1 MDSVVME
8 ESLNSEVAGNDFV
21 DKQWLYVNDN
31 NNQSYTGQVVVD
43 TTSLSNSGAY
53 LNWSE
58 GFLLFPLILQMD
70 WTTVGTATP
79 TTGGAV
85 NLGAGSDLDWVQ
97 GMKSGYWNILHNMS
111 VEFNNSTIVQQSNFL
126 NVFCSFKANTSWSDA
141 DVKNWGSVTG
151 YCPDTSTSWVF
162 NATANDV
169 DNTLGA
175 SGVGLCNNR
184 NGLFLPILSVSASA
198 STSASAAFPI
208 AITTTTTTNS
218 TQKTLPDL
226 ASGSLYGCVNTG
238 FYQRQKWLNFSL
250 QANLGTNQNQK
261 GSNQAYLL
269 GSGPTA
275 LADPTANGN
284 FSAVFM
290 SCVQSNNATTRA
302 MIFPAIVRLKDV
314 CDFFAKC
321 PLLKG
326 STMRFYMNTNQ
337 VQFMTQSVQSS
348 QTAPAAVDGI
358 TTTLCGS
365 MGLVGQPTILGGGQT
380 CPVMVASCDIGQGCE
395 NLGGVTA
402 GGNATTAIL
411 HTLSIAKTQ
420 FLSAVAVP
428 AAAGGGTVTA
438 SSYSAPITSVR
449 LYCPAYTFAPLAEA
463 RYLSLAPTKKIIY
476 NDIFQYTIPASSVA
490 LGSTFSVLVTN
501 GIPNLRSIVAMGFL
515 PNATAT
521 TAGNGVTTAAG
532 VYQSQSVGT
541 LQSPFSSSGGS
552 PDPIIIQN
560 FQIQVSGKNLFI
572 NQLYYDFEQFTEQLV
587 SSNQLNGSLTT
598 SLGSGQI
605 SQTDFQRLYRYYYGN
620 VSRHLPSEDGVSKS
634 IQLLGQIV
642 GGVAPTMLVF
652 CEFEKEIVVDVR
664 SGMRIV

>member
-1 MDSVVME
+1 
-8 ESLNSEVAGNDFV
+8 
-21 DKQWLYVNDN
+21 
-31 NNQSYTGQVVVD
+31 
-43 TTSLSNSGAY
+43 
-53 LNWSE
+53 
-58 GFLLFPLILQMD
+58 
-70 WTTVGTATP
+70 
-79 TTGGAV
+79 
-85 NLGAGSDLDWVQ
+85 
-97 GMKSGYWNILHNMS
+97 MS

-126 NVFCSFKANTSWSDA
+126 NVFSSFKANTSWSDA

-151 YCPDTSTSWVF
+151 YAPDTSTSWVF
-162 NATANDV
+162 NATANDA

-184 NGLFLPILSVSASA
+184 NGLFLPILS
-198 STSASAAFPI
+198 TSAVI
-208 AITTTTTTNS
+208 AGPVTVTSS
-218 TQKTLPDL
+218 TQKTLADIG
-226 ASGSLYGCVNTG
+226 SSSLYSCVNTG

-250 QANLGTNQNQK
+250 TNNPGTSETQK
-261 GSNQAYLL
+261 GSNQAFLL
-269 GSGPTA
+269 GGAA
-275 LADPTANGN
+275 LDGTGAPWSN
-284 FSAVFM
+284 FNAVFM
-290 SCVQSNNATTRA
+290 SSIRKSATSRA
-302 MIFPAIVRLKDV
+302 MIIPAIVRLKDV

-337 VQFMTQSVQSS
+337 VQFMTQSVYS
-348 QTAPAAVDGI
+348 QQVAPAAVDGVV
-358 TTTLCGS
+358 TTLCGS
-365 MGLVGQPTILGGGQT
+365 MGLTGQPTILGGGQT
-380 CPVMVASCDIGQGCE
+380 CPVMVASADLGQGCE
-395 NLGGVTA
+395 NLGGVVA
-402 GGNATTAIL
+402 GANATTAIL

-420 FLSAVAVP
+420 FLSAVAIP
-428 AAAGGGTVTA
+428 AAAGGGTIAATE
-438 SSYSAPITSVR
+438 YSCPITSVR

-476 NDIFQYTIPASSVA
+476 NDIFQYTIPSTA
-490 LGSTFSVLVTN
+490 LGINQTFSVLVTN
-501 GIPNLRSIVAMGFL
+501 GIPNLRNIVAMGFL
-515 PNATAT
+515 PNSSATIS
-521 TAGNGVTTAAG
+521 GNGVTTGAG

-634 IQLLGQIV
+634 IQLLGTIA

>member
-31 NNQSYTGQVVVD
+31 NNGAYTGQVVVD

-70 WTTVGTATP
+70 YVNGRTMTNTTEV
-79 TTGGAV
+79 
-85 NLGAGSDLDWVQ
+85 DWVQ
-97 GMKSGYWNILHNMS
+97 GLKSGFWNILHNMS

-126 NVFCSFKANTSWSDA
+126 NVFASFKANTSWSDA

-162 NATANDV
+162 NQVANSATN
-169 DNTLGA
+169 NLG
-175 SGVGLCNNR
+175 SNGTGLCNNR
-184 NGLFLPILSVSASA
+184 NGLFLSIQ
-198 STSASAAFPI
+198 STA
-208 AITTTTTTNS
+208 TTTATPVTTVLS
-218 TQKTLPDL
+218 QQKTI
-226 ASGSLYGCVNTG
+226 ATMSSNNTHSCVNLG
-238 FYQRQKWLNFSL
+238 FQQRQKWLNFSL
-250 QANLGTNQNQK
+250 VSNDGTASSQLGTNQ
-261 GSNQAYLL
+261 SFLL
-269 GSGPTA
+269 GNS
-275 LADPTANGN
+275 NGGGLGG
-284 FSAVFM
+284 SAGCLSTVFM
-290 SCVQSNNATTRA
+290 SYVDNTQADSRA
-302 MIFPAIVRLKDV
+302 IIIPAIVRLKDI

-337 VQFMTQSVQSS
+337 VQFLTQSFPDT
-348 QTAPAAVDGI
+348 QTIPAAGTP
-358 TTTLCGS
+358 TTVPNVTGS
-365 MGLVGQPTILGGGQT
+365 MGLVSQPVILGGGQT
-380 CPVMVASCDIGQGCE
+380 CPVMVASADLGQGSL
-395 NLGGVTA
+395 NIGGTNGANNQQCV
-402 GGNATTAIL
+402 L
-411 HTLSIAKTQ
+411 HTLSIARTQ
-420 FLSAVAVP
+420 FTSAVVVP
-428 AAAGGGTVTA
+428 ATGGGGTITA
-438 SSYSAPITSVR
+438 KTYQAPVQQVR

-476 NDIFQYTIPASSVA
+476 NDIFQYTIPSTQIAI
-490 LGSTFSVLVTN
+490 GNTFSVLVTN

-515 PNATAT
+515 PNTVNG
-521 TAGNGVTTAAG
+521 TAGAG
-532 VYQSQSVGT
+532 AYLATPVGS

-552 PDPIIIQN
+552 PDPIVIQN

-572 NQLYYDFEQFTEQLV
+572 NQLYYDYEQFVEQLV

-605 SQTDFQRLYRYYYGN
+605 SQMDFQRLYRYYYGN
-620 VSRHLPSEDGVSKS
+620 VARHLPSEDGISKS
-634 IQLLGQIV
+634 IQLLGQI
-642 GGVAPTMLVF
+642 GSGVAPTMLIF

>member
-58 GFLLFPLILQMD
+58 GFLLFPLIMQMD
-70 WTTVGTATP
+70 WTATSATVPA
-79 TTGGAV
+79 
-85 NLGAGSDLDWVQ
+85 LGANSELDWVQ

-111 VEFNNSTIVQQSNFL
+111 VEFNNSSIVQQSNFL

-162 NATANDV
+162 NSVANSATNS
-169 DNTLGA
+169 LSA
-175 SGVGLCNNR
+175 SGCGLCNNR
-184 NGLFLPILSVSASA
+184 NGLFLNITSVSAVVA
-198 STSASAAFPI
+198 GPFTV
-208 AITTTTTTNS
+208 TNS
-218 TQKTLPDL
+218 VQKTLTDL
-226 ASGSLYGCVNTG
+226 GSSSLYSLQNTG

-250 QANLGTNQNQK
+250 VANLGTASTQR
-261 GSNQAYLL
+261 GSNQGFLL
-269 GSGPTA
+269 GANGVA
-275 LADPTANGN
+275 LANPTAN
-284 FSAVFM
+284 SSYAAVFM
-290 SCVQSNNATTRA
+290 AAVQASATSRA
-302 MIFPAIVRLKDV
+302 VIFPAIVRLKDV

-337 VQFMTQSVQSS
+337 VQFMTQSFPTTQV
-348 QTAPAAVDGI
+348 APAAGEAATGLTTI
-358 TTTLCGS
+358 TPGS
-365 MGLVGQPTILGGGQT
+365 MGLVSQPVILGGGQT
-380 CPVMVASCDIGQGCE
+380 CPMMIASSDIGQGSE
-395 NLGGVTA
+395 NLGG
-402 GGNATTAIL
+402 GGGGADNTAIL

-420 FLSAVAVP
+420 FRSAVAVP
-428 AAAGGGTVTA
+428 AAAGGATITA
-438 SSYSAPITSVR
+438 AEYSAPITSVR

-463 RYLSLAPTKKIIY
+463 KYLSLSPTKKIVY
-476 NDIFQYTIPASSVA
+476 NDIFQYTVPSSAITV
-490 LGSTFSVLVTN
+490 GQTFSVLVTN

-515 PNATAT
+515 QGPTAV
-521 TAGNGVTTAAG
+521 AGSGNGTTSAAG
-532 VYQSQSVGT
+532 VYASTAVGT

-572 NQLYYDFEQFTEQLV
+572 NQLYYDYEQFVEQLV

-634 IQLLGQIV
+634 IQLLGTIA

-652 CEFEKEIVVDVR
+652 CEFEKELVVDVR
-664 SGMRIV
+664 SGMRIG

>member
-70 WTTVGTATP
+70 WAAS
-79 TTGGAV
+79 GGAAAL
-85 NLGAGSDLDWVQ
+85 NATSDLDWVQ

-162 NATANDV
+162 NATANDA

-184 NGLFLPILSVSASA
+184 NGLFLPIQSVSAV
-198 STSASAAFPI
+198 I
-208 AITTTTTTNS
+208 AGPATVTNS
-218 TQKTLPDL
+218 VQKTLADL
-226 ASGSLYGCVNTG
+226 TSSSLYSCVNTG

-250 QANLGTNQNQK
+250 VANLGTDQAQK

-269 GSGPTA
+269 GGNNAA
-275 LADPTANGN
+275 LANPTSNAS
-284 FSAVFM
+284 FAAVFM
-290 SCVQSNNATTRA
+290 ASVQSTATSRA
-302 MIFPAIVRLKDV
+302 VIFPAIVRLKDV

-337 VQFMTQSVQSS
+337 VQFMTQSVQSA
-348 QTAPAAVDGI
+348 QVAPAAADGVV
-358 TTTLCGS
+358 TTLCGS
-365 MGLVGQPTILGGGQT
+365 MGLTGQPTILGGGQT

-395 NLGGVTA
+395 NLAGVTA

-411 HTLSIAKTQ
+411 HTLSIARTQ
-420 FLSAVAVP
+420 FLSAVAIP
-428 AAAGGGTVTA
+428 AAAGGGTIA
-438 SSYSAPITSVR
+438 AANYIAPITSVR

-476 NDIFQYTIPASSVA
+476 NDIFQYTIPAASVA

-521 TAGNGVTTAAG
+521 TAGNGVTTGAG

-541 LQSPFSSSGGS
+541 LQSPFTSSGGS

>member
-58 GFLLFPLILQMD
+58 AFLLFPLILQMD
-70 WTTVGTATP
+70 WTATS
-79 TTGGAV
+79 GAG
-85 NLGAGSDLDWVQ
+85 LGAGSELDWVQ

-111 VEFNNSTIVQQSNFL
+111 VEFNNSTVVQQSNFL

-162 NATANDV
+162 NATANSAT
-169 DNTLGA
+169 NSLGA
-175 SGVGLCNNR
+175 SGCGLCNNR
-184 NGLFLPILSVSASA
+184 NGLFLPIVSNAVVTATPITVVRSVQQTTADMAS
-198 STSASAAFPI
+198 SH
-208 AITTTTTTNS
+208 
-218 TQKTLPDL
+218 LY
-226 ASGSLYGCVNTG
+226 SLKNEG

-250 QANLGTNQNQK
+250 NANNGSDSTFR
-261 GSNQAYLL
+261 GSNQAFLL
-269 GSGPTA
+269 GGSSVASSATP
-275 LADPTANGN
+275 LASATPNTN
-284 FSAVFM
+284 FAGVFM
-290 SCVQSNNATTRA
+290 SCVTSTATTRSV
-302 MIFPAIVRLKDV
+302 IFPAIVRLKDV

-337 VQFMTQSVQSS
+337 VQFLTQSA
-348 QTAPAAVDGI
+348 QTQLVIPAVIGGATTI
-358 TTTLCGS
+358 TAGS

-380 CPVMVASCDIGQGCE
+380 NPVMVASCDLGQGCE
-395 NLGGVTA
+395 NLLGTA
-402 GGNATTAIL
+402 GASAGIL

-428 AAAGGGTVTA
+428 AACGGGTITA
-438 SSYSAPITSVR
+438 APLSAPITSVR

-476 NDIFQYTIPASSVA
+476 NDIFQYTIPSTALA

-501 GIPNLRSIVAMGFL
+501 GIPNLRSIVAMGFI
-515 PNATAT
+515 PTPTN
-521 TAGNGVTTAAG
+521 TAGNTNGNGTTTG
-532 VYQSQSVGT
+532 DGNFQSTAVGS
-541 LQSPFSSSGGS
+541 LQSPFTSSGGS

-572 NQLYYDFEQFTEQLV
+572 NQLYYDYEQFVEQLV

-605 SQTDFQRLYRYYYGN
+605 SQMDFQRLYRYYYGN

-634 IQLLGQIV
+634 IQLLGQIA
-642 GGVAPTMLVF
+642 GGIAPTMLVF

>member
-70 WTTVGTATP
+70 WAAS
-79 TTGGAV
+79 GGAAAL
-85 NLGAGSDLDWVQ
+85 NATSDLDWVQ

-184 NGLFLPILSVSASA
+184 NGLFLPIQSVSAV
-198 STSASAAFPI
+198 I
-208 AITTTTTTNS
+208 AGPATVTNS
-218 TQKTLPDL
+218 VQKTLADL
-226 ASGSLYGCVNTG
+226 TSSSLYSCVNTG

-250 QANLGTNQNQK
+250 VANLGTDQAQK

-269 GSGPTA
+269 GGNNAA
-275 LADPTANGN
+275 LANPTSNAS
-284 FSAVFM
+284 FAAVFM
-290 SCVQSNNATTRA
+290 ASVQSTATSRA
-302 MIFPAIVRLKDV
+302 VIFPAIVRLKDV

-337 VQFMTQSVQSS
+337 VQFMTQSVQSA
-348 QTAPAAVDGI
+348 QVAPAAADGVV
-358 TTTLCGS
+358 TTLCGS
-365 MGLVGQPTILGGGQT
+365 MGLTGQPTILGGGQT

-395 NLGGVTA
+395 NLAGVTA

-411 HTLSIAKTQ
+411 HTLSIARTQ
-420 FLSAVAVP
+420 FLSAVAIP
-428 AAAGGGTVTA
+428 AAAGGGTIA
-438 SSYSAPITSVR
+438 AANYIAPITSVR

-476 NDIFQYTIPASSVA
+476 NDIFQYTIPAASVA

-521 TAGNGVTTAAG
+521 TAGNGVTTGAG

-541 LQSPFSSSGGS
+541 LQSPFTSSGGS

>member
-1 MDSVVME
+1 ME

-70 WTTVGTATP
+70 WATVGTASP

-85 NLGAGSDLDWVQ
+85 NLTATSDLDWVQ

-141 DVKNWGSVTG
+141 DVKNWGAVTG
-151 YCPDTSTSWVF
+151 YCPDTATSWVF
-162 NATANDV
+162 NATANDA

-175 SGVGLCNNR
+175 SGCGFCNNR
-184 NGLFLPILSVSASA
+184 NGLFLPILS
-198 STSASAAFPI
+198 TSAVLAGPI
-208 AITTTTTTNS
+208 TVTN
-218 TQKTLPDL
+218 TVQKTLADL
-226 ASGSLYGCVNTG
+226 TSSSLYSCRNDG

-250 QANLGTNQNQK
+250 VGNLGSNQNQK

-269 GSGPTA
+269 GGNGGA
-275 LADPTANGN
+275 LADPTPFAS

-290 SCVQSNNATTRA
+290 ATVQASATSRA

-337 VQFMTQSVQSS
+337 VQFMTQSVQSA
-348 QTAPAAVDGI
+348 QVAPAAVDGI
-358 TTTLCGS
+358 VTTTCGS

-380 CPVMVASCDIGQGCE
+380 CPVMVASTDIGQGSE
-395 NLGGVTA
+395 NLTGVTA

-420 FLSAVAVP
+420 FLSAVAIP
-428 AAAGGGTVTA
+428 AAAGGGTVAAA
-438 SSYSAPITSVR
+438 SYTAPITSVR

-501 GIPNLRSIVAMGFL
+501 GIPNLRSIVAMGFI
-515 PNATAT
+515 PNTA
-521 TAGNGVTTAAG
+521 NGVTTAAG
-532 VYQSQSVGT
+532 VYQSTAVGT

-605 SQTDFQRLYRYYYGN
+605 GQTEFQRLYRYYYGN

>member
-1 MDSVVME
+1 
-8 ESLNSEVAGNDFV
+8 
-21 DKQWLYVNDN
+21 
-31 NNQSYTGQVVVD
+31 
-43 TTSLSNSGAY
+43 
-53 LNWSE
+53 
-58 GFLLFPLILQMD
+58 
-70 WTTVGTATP
+70 
-79 TTGGAV
+79 
-85 NLGAGSDLDWVQ
+85 
-97 GMKSGYWNILHNMS
+97 MKSGYWNILHNMS

-141 DVKNWGSVTG
+141 DVKNWGAVTG

-162 NATANDV
+162 NGAANSV
-169 DNTLGA
+169 TNTLGA
-175 SGVGLCNNR
+175 SGCGLCNNR
-184 NGLFLPILSVSASA
+184 NGLFLPILSKSVSASA
-198 STSASAAFPI
+198 YVAGPPI
-208 AITTTTTTNS
+208 AVTTTTTTNS
-218 TQKTLPDL
+218 TQKTLADL
-226 ASGSLYGCVNTG
+226 GSSGINSLRNDG

-250 QANLGTNQNQK
+250 TTNDGSAATQQ
-261 GSNQAYLL
+261 GSNQAFLL
-269 GSGPTA
+269 GNAA
-275 LADPTANGN
+275 LAGGGTPFANFN
-284 FSAVFM
+284 AVFM
-290 SCVQSNNATTRA
+290 SCVQTTATSRA

-337 VQFMTQSVQSS
+337 VQFMTQSYDTIQNDPASS
-348 QTAPAAVDGI
+348 VDGI
-358 TTTLCGS
+358 TTITPGS

-380 CPVMVASCDIGQGCE
+380 CPIMVASADIGQGSE
-395 NLGGVTA
+395 NLGG
-402 GGNATTAIL
+402 GGGAANNTAIL

-420 FLSAVAVP
+420 FLSGVAYP
-428 AAAGGGTVTA
+428 AAAGGAGGATIAAAIYT
-438 SSYSAPITSVR
+438 APITSVR

-463 RYLSLAPTKKIIY
+463 RYLSLSPTKKIIY

-521 TAGNGVTTAAG
+521 TAGNGVTTNAG
-532 VYQSQSVGT
+532 IFQSQSVGT

-572 NQLYYDFEQFTEQLV
+572 NQLYYDYEQFVEQLV
-587 SSNQLNGSLTT
+587 SSNHLNGSLTT